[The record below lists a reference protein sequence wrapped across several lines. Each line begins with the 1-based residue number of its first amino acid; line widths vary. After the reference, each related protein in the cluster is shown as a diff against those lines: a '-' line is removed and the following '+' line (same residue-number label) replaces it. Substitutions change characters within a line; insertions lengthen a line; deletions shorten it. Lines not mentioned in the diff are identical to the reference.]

1 MMAFYI
7 KKVKGQLHI
16 DFPYFWCLYSTVT
29 QEQKGDFF
37 LSYLIYI
44 DAQFIPL
51 IFIAHLNLK
60 SSLPM

>member
-37 LSYLIYI
+37 FIIFNIYRCSI
-44 DAQFIPL
+44 NCT
-51 IFIAHLNLK
+51 NLY
-60 SSLPM
+60 SPP

>member
-16 DFPYFWCLYSTVT
+16 DFPYFWCLYSTVA

-37 LSYLIYI
+37 YHI
-44 DAQFIPL
+44 
-51 IFIAHLNLK
+51 
-60 SSLPM
+60 